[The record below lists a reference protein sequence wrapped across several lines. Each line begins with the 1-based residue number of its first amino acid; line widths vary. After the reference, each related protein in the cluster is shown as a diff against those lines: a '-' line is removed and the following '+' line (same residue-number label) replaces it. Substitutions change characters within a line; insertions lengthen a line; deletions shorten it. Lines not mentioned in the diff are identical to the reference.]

1 VSEYIQHLQDVF
13 ARFGPVRGRR
23 MFGGSGIYR
32 DDVMFGL
39 VADDTLYLKVDPENE
54 AFFEEAGLPSF
65 VYRSGEKSIR
75 MSYRLAPDAIFDDP
89 VEAAAWAERSYAAGQ
104 RALAARGG
112 RGKQRKGSRGTEG
125 RGKDSRGKDG
135 PGGTGRRP

>member
-23 MFGGSGIYR
+23 MFGGWGIYR

-39 VADDTLYLKVDPENE
+39 VADEMLYLKVDQENE
-54 AFFEEAGLPSF
+54 GFFEEAGLPSF

-104 RALAARGG
+104 RAIAAREG
-112 RGKQRKGSRGTEG
+112 RGKQPKGKRS
-125 RGKDSRGKDG
+125 KDGRGKDG
-135 PGGTGRRP
+135 PVGTGRRP